1 MKKIKNF
8 LRKIDLFGAP
18 FNFKYKKHEKYS
30 SSLGGLIIVLFTILT
45 LTFGIYYLIPFLNRK
60 NLSIIYYTMNLPK
73 TEQIKLQ
80 DSKAVFAIGLDCDS
94 NGRFKADDVFNLES
108 RYVIY
113 TKNTEGGYD
122 KDKQLLPSH
131 YCKYKDFYNKY
142 NTSFD
147 YLRLKGYQCL
157 NNYSQTLEGI
167 YSGQVFSYY
176 EFSVNAKN
184 TSKVAFDSVDEYL
197 MENDCKLQIVYT
209 DITIELSN
217 YKEPIKPFLNSFFI
231 QLNPILFIKRN
242 VYFMNQYLYDDD
254 QLLTIFNEE
263 QKPKEMETLFSR
275 YEEYSLYLGLD
286 RESTRPKNFIN
297 YAKIYV
303 RADIKK
309 NRYKKNLS
317 KIN

>member
-1 MKKIKNF
+1 
-8 LRKIDLFGAP
+8 
-18 FNFKYKKHEKYS
+18 
-30 SSLGGLIIVLFTILT
+30 
-45 LTFGIYYLIPFLNRK
+45 
-60 NLSIIYYTMNLPK
+60 MNLPK
-73 TEQIKLQ
+73 TEQINLQ
-80 DSKAVFAIGLDCDS
+80 DSKAVFAIGFECDS
-94 NGRFKADDVFNLES
+94 NGRFKANDVFNLES
-108 RYVIY
+108 RYIVY
-113 TKNTEGGYD
+113 TKNTEGTYD
-122 KDKQLLPSH
+122 KNKTLLPSH
-131 YCKYKDFYNKY
+131 YCKYEDLYNKY

-157 NNYSQTLEGI
+157 NNYSQTFEGI
-167 YSGQVFSYY
+167 YSDQVFSYY

-184 TSKVAFDSVDEYL
+184 TSKEAFDSVDEYL

>member
-1 MKKIKNF
+1 MKKVKNF
-8 LRKIDLFGAP
+8 LQKIDLFGAP

-73 TEQIKLQ
+73 TEQINLQ
-80 DSKAVFAIGLDCDS
+80 DFKAVFAIGFECDS
-94 NGRFKADDVFNLES
+94 NGRFKANDVFNLES
-108 RYVIY
+108 RYIVY
-113 TKNTEGGYD
+113 TKNTEGTYD
-122 KDKQLLPSH
+122 KNKRLLPSNN
-131 YCKYKDFYNKY
+131 CKYEDFYNKY

-157 NNYSQTLEGI
+157 NNYSQTFESI
-167 YSGQVFSYY
+167 YSDQVFSYY

-184 TSKVAFDSVDEYL
+184 TSKEAFDSVDEYL

-217 YKEPIKPFLNSFFI
+217 YKEPIKPFLNAFFI

-242 VYFMNQYLYDDD
+242 VYFINQYLYDDD

-263 QKPKEMETLFSR
+263 QKPK
-275 YEEYSLYLGLD
+275 
-286 RESTRPKNFIN
+286 
-297 YAKIYV
+297 
-303 RADIKK
+303 
-309 NRYKKNLS
+309 
-317 KIN
+317 